1 MILPADVREALAAQL
16 GVGVAEAR
24 AVYGGDINQAAQ
36 VTLSDGERLFIKW
49 NPRSPEGMF
58 AAEAHGL
65 RTLAAAE
72 AIRVPAVIAV
82 GDDHPA
88 YLAMAWIEEA
98 RGGID
103 RRAFAERFG
112 RELAALHQAT
122 ADQHGLA
129 RDNYI
134 GFIVQP
140 NTPTASWIEF
150 YRERRIGAQMDVAR
164 RLGRLPR
171 AREQA
176 LTRLQEWLD
185 VFLDDEVIAPSL
197 LHGDLWSGN
206 YMVAPGDEPV
216 LVDPAAYYGHRE
228 VDLAMTE
235 LFGGFPPRFY
245 AAYDEVYPL
254 DGYDQR
260 RLLYQL
266 YPLIVH
272 LNHFGGGYGARV
284 DAIARHYVG

>member
-1 MILPADVREALAAQL
+1 MILPADVRDALEGQA
-16 GVGVAEAR
+16 GVEVAEAR

-36 VTLSDGERLFIKW
+36 VTLQDGERLFVKW
-49 NPRSPEGMF
+49 NQRSPAGMF
-58 AAEAHGL
+58 AAEADGL
-65 RTLAAAE
+65 RVLAGAE

-82 GDDHPA
+82 GDDSPA
-88 YLAMAWIEEA
+88 FLAMEWIEEA
-98 RGGID
+98 SGEID
-103 RRAFAERFG
+103 RQAFAARFG
-112 RELAALHQAT
+112 RELAALHQVT
-122 ADQHGLA
+122 ADQHGLD

-134 GFIVQP
+134 GSLAQP
-140 NTPTASWIEF
+140 NTPAVSWVEF
-150 YRERRIGAQMDVAR
+150 YRERRIGAQMAIAR
-164 RLGRLPR
+164 QLGRLPR
-171 AREQA
+171 AREDA

-185 VFLDDEVIAPSL
+185 VFLDDAVIPPSL

-206 YMVAPGDEPV
+206 YMVAAGGAPV

-245 AAYDEVYPL
+245 AAYDEAYPL

-266 YPLIVH
+266 YPLLVH